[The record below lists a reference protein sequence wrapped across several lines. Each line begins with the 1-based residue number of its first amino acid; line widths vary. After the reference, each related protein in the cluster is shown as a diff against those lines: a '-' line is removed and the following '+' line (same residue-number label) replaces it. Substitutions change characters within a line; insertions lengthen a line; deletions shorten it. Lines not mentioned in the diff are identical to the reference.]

1 MKTMEQ
7 AMRIKKIRD
16 AKEILKEEGYFV
28 DNLWSIHDVLEYEL
42 SDGSNPNL
50 TDKEAH
56 WVLDKVLCS
65 EWITEQVFVCIG
77 EHIELLTD
85 KNK

>member
-7 AMRIKKIRD
+7 AKQLPHSQLMRIKRIRD
-16 AKEILKEEGYFV
+16 AKETLKEEGYFV

-50 TDKEAH
+50 TDEEAQ
-56 WVLDKVLCS
+56 WLSL
-65 EWITEQVFVCIG
+65 I
-77 EHIELLTD
+77 HI
-85 KNK
+85 

>member
-1 MKTMEQ
+1 MKSTEQ
-7 AMRIKKIRD
+7 AIRIKKIRD
-16 AKEILKEEGYFV
+16 AKETLKEEGYFV

-65 EWITEQVFVCIG
+65 EWMTEQVFVCIG